1 MAVCHHSRFNGD
13 KSIVLADE
21 QSIVRLY
28 TSVKQSNISQQLLNI
43 ENYTQTKLDNSSYM
57 S

>member
-1 MAVCHHSRFNGD
+1 MTVCHHSRFNGD
-13 KSIVLADE
+13 NSILFVDE

-28 TSVKQSNISQQLLNI
+28 TSVKQSQQLLNI
-43 ENYTQTKLDNSSYM
+43 ENYTQSKSDNYFYM

>member
-13 KSIVLADE
+13 KSIVFVDE

-28 TSVKQSNISQQLLNI
+28 TSVGNEVI
-43 ENYTQTKLDNSSYM
+43 
-57 S
+57 